1 VGGGT
6 RAAQMVVDGAAPLL
20 AAERRRRIMEVLAR
34 RGAVGVVTLSHS
46 LGCSE
51 ATLRRDLQRLEDE
64 GLLQRTHGGAVL
76 SGGGPEAEL
85 FPSDKAVL
93 QVGEKR
99 AIALAAARLIAPGET
114 VALNGGTT
122 TLEVARQLRAIDNL
136 RVVTNSVGVASELAG
151 VLGLEVT
158 VTGGTLRGSLELSGP
173 LAEHSLR
180 NLYVDTAFIGV
191 DGLTAQHGLTTY
203 NQSEAFINRAM
214 IGQARRVIAVA
225 DHTKIGRVLM
235 ALIAPADVLA
245 TLITDSAA
253 PRTHLDEV
261 RAAGI
266 EVVVA
271 V

>member
-1 VGGGT
+1 MLEGEL
-6 RAAQMVVDGAAPLL
+6 PLL
-20 AAERRRRIMEVLAR
+20 GAERRRRIVEVLAR
-34 RGAVGVVTLSHS
+34 RGVVGVAALS
-46 LGCSE
+46 LALRCSE

-64 GLLQRTHGGAVL
+64 GLLRRTHGGAVL
-76 SGGGPEAEL
+76 TGASPEAEL

-93 QVGEKR
+93 QVAEKR

-151 VLGLEVT
+151 LSGLEVT

-180 NLYVDTAFIGV
+180 GLYVDTAFIGV
-191 DGLTAQHGLTTY
+191 DGLTAREGLTTY
-203 NQSEAFINRAM
+203 NQSEAYINRAM
-214 IGQARRVIAVA
+214 IGQARRVIVVA
-225 DHTKIGRVLM
+225 DHTKIGRVMM
-235 ALIAPADVLA
+235 ALIAPINALT

-253 PRTHLDEV
+253 PPTQLDEL
-261 RAAGI
+261 RAAGLD
-266 EVVVA
+266 VVVA

>member
-1 VGGGT
+1 MRV
-6 RAAQMVVDGAAPLL
+6 AQGVIEREGPLL
-20 AAERRRRIMEVLAR
+20 AAERRLRIMEALAR
-34 RGAVGVVTLSHS
+34 RGAVGVATLSHI

-51 ATLRRDLQRLEDE
+51 ATLRRDLQRLDDE
-64 GLLQRTHGGAVL
+64 GLLRRTHGGAVL
-76 SGGGPEAEL
+76 RDDGPAAEL

-99 AIALAAARLIAPGET
+99 AIAAAAAKLIAPGET

-122 TLEVARQLRAIDNL
+122 TLEIARRLRTIDNV
-136 RVVTNSVGVASELAG
+136 RVVTNSIGVAAELAG
-151 VLGLEVT
+151 VPGLEVT

-173 LAEHSLR
+173 LAEHSLH

-191 DGLTAQHGLTTY
+191 DGLTAQQGLTTY

-225 DHTKIGRVLM
+225 DHTKIGRVMM
-235 ALIAPADVLA
+235 AFIAPVDALA
-245 TLITDSAA
+245 ILITDSAA
-253 PRTHLDEV
+253 PRAHLAEL

-266 EVVVA
+266 EVVVTL
-271 V
+271 